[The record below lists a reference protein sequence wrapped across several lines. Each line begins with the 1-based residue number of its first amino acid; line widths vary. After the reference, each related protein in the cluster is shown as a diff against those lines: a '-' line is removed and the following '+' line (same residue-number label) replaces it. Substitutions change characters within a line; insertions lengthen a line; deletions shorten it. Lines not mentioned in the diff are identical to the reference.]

1 MGGPVS
7 EAGPRR
13 IDSPVEVAASGAE
26 ASPRLIDGPADAPA
40 TLLLAHGAGAPMD
53 SPFMAAIATGLAERG
68 WRVVRF
74 EFPYMARARLTGRR
88 AGPDRLP
95 KLLEAFRQQVALEG
109 NARPLILGGK
119 SMGGRVASLL
129 LDELAS
135 ADTAASDHLTGHPIG
150 MDPITDS
157 PIAGSLIAGSGIAGS
172 RIADSRIAGGLCLG
186 YPFHPPGRPEQLRTE
201 HLQTLRTETL
211 ILQGERD
218 PFGRREEVEG
228 YALSPRVH
236 IQWLPHGDHSFT
248 PTRRSGL
255 SEADNWNAAVAHA
268 DRFCRERLSPCSDK
282 A

>member
-1 MGGPVS
+1 MGAPVS
-7 EAGPRR
+7 EAGLRR
-13 IDSPVEVAASGAE
+13 IDSPVEAAASGAE
-26 ASPRLIDGPADAPA
+26 ASPRLIDGPEDAPA

-74 EFPYMARARLTGRR
+74 EFPYMSRARLTGRR

-129 LDELAS
+129 LDELA
-135 ADTAASDHLTGHPIG
+135 AGGTTASDRSTGHPIG
-150 MDPITDS
+150 MDPIAD
-157 PIAGSLIAGSGIAGS
+157 S
-172 RIADSRIAGGLCLG
+172 RIAGRPIADSPIAGGLCLG
-186 YPFHPPGRPEQLRTE
+186 FPFHPPGRPEQLRTE

-255 SEADNWNAAVAHA
+255 SEADNWNAAVVHA
-268 DRFCRERLSPCSDK
+268 DRFCRERLSPCSDQ

>member
-1 MGGPVS
+1 MGAPVS
-7 EAGPRR
+7 EAGLRR
-13 IDSPVEVAASGAE
+13 IDSPVEAAGSGAE
-26 ASPRLIDGPADAPA
+26 ASPRLIDGPTDAPA

-53 SPFMAAIATGLAERG
+53 SPFMAAIASGLAERG

-129 LDELAS
+129 LDELA
-135 ADTAASDHLTGHPIG
+135 AAG
-150 MDPITDS
+150 
-157 PIAGSLIAGSGIAGS
+157 AV
-172 RIADSRIAGGLCLG
+172 RGGLCLG

-201 HLQTLRTETL
+201 HLQTLRTKAL

-268 DRFCRERLSPCSDK
+268 DRFCRERLSPCSDQV
-282 A
+282 

>member
-1 MGGPVS
+1 MGAPVS

-13 IDSPVEVAASGAE
+13 IDSPVDAA
-26 ASPRLIDGPADAPA
+26 ASPRLIDGPSDAPA

-95 KLLEAFRQQVALEG
+95 KLLEAFREQVALEAG
-109 NARPLILGGK
+109 ERPLLIGGK

-129 LDELAS
+129 LAELAG
-135 ADTAASDHLTGHPIG
+135 ADTAASDRSTGDPIG
-150 MDPITDS
+150 MDPIAGS
-157 PIAGSLIAGSGIAGS
+157 PIADS
-172 RIADSRIAGGLCLG
+172 RIADSPIAGGLCLG

-201 HLQTLRTETL
+201 HLQTLRTRAL

-228 YALSPRVH
+228 YVLSPQVQIH
-236 IQWLPHGDHSFT
+236 WLPDGDHSFT

-268 DRFCRERLSPCSDK
+268 DRFCRELLTG
-282 A
+282 